1 MRLSFFPTLV
11 SFPVR
16 QAMSRV
22 FFTVLCVVF
31 LLGSVGRTQ
40 TITATILGTVEDTT
54 GAVIPGVTV
63 EVRNTDTGVTRTVEA
78 DARGAYVA
86 PQLPLG
92 NYQVQA
98 SSAGFKV
105 QIRTGITLT

>member
-1 MRLSFFPTLV
+1 MRLSFCPTLV

-40 TITATILGTVEDTT
+40 TITATILGIVEDTT

-78 DARGAYVA
+78 DARGAMLLHSFLWA
-86 PQLPLG
+86 TTKCRLPRRDLKSRSG
-92 NYQVQA
+92 RE
-98 SSAGFKV
+98 S
-105 QIRTGITLT
+105 R